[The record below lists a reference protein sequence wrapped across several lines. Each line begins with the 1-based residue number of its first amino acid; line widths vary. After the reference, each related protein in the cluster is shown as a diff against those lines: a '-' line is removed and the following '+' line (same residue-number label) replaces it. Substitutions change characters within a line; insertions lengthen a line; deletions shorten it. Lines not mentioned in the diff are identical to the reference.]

1 MTKRPPNNQDRSDEL
16 LSGLLSSPVIKRSVS
31 ISGHSTSVSLEQ
43 PFWDELLSIVE
54 QDKTTLSEL
63 VAHIDAMR
71 QINLSS
77 ALRLYILYR
86 LKS

>member
-1 MTKRPPNNQDRSDEL
+1 M
-16 LSGLLSSPVIKRSVS
+16 KRSVS